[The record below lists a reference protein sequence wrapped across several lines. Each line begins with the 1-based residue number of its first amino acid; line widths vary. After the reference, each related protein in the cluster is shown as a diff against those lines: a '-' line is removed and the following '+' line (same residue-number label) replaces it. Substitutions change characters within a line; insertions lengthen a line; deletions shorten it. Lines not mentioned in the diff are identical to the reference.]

1 MAKIQ
6 IKSETRKDLGFFPAS
21 FEDYIPKDDKVRMVD
36 SIVRSMDSKPLLSTY
51 EGAGLLPYSPM
62 MLLSLVIYSYINGVY
77 SCRGIASCLRY
88 DIRYMWI
95 CGGQRQSYSTINR
108 FRSDHLLKC
117 IDYYFDKVVAIL
129 VEKGVITLEEQY
141 VDGTKIES
149 KARQVYFCLEENRAE
164 KTVKSFCQRLLQ
176 LSSNSKKRSSTS
188 QGKNLSKIWMTC

>member
-36 SIVRSMDSKPLLSTY
+36 TIVRSMDSKPLLSTY
-51 EGAGLLPYSPM
+51 EGTGAPPYSPM

-95 CGGQRQSYSTINR
+95 CGGRRQ
-108 FRSDHLLKC
+108 
-117 IDYYFDKVVAIL
+117 
-129 VEKGVITLEEQY
+129 
-141 VDGTKIES
+141 
-149 KARQVYFCLEENRAE
+149 
-164 KTVKSFCQRLLQ
+164 
-176 LSSNSKKRSSTS
+176 
-188 QGKNLSKIWMTC
+188 